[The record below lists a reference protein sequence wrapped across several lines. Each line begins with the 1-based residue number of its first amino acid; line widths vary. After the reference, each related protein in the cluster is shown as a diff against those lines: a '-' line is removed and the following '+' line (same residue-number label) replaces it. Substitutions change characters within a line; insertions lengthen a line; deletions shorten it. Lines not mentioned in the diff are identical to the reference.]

1 MDMRFIYQSRKYRG
15 NVFMRVFRL
24 EPDLARS
31 LFTSL
36 EAPNPTFTHHQ
47 QDCRIKTQ
55 QPWRKSLFRQS
66 IGIPSYCKLNT
77 VC

>member
-15 NVFMRVFRL
+15 NVFLRVFRL

-47 QDCRIKTQ
+47 QDCRIKKHSNHGAN
-55 QPWRKSLFRQS
+55 PYSDN
-66 IGIPSYCKLNT
+66 P
-77 VC
+77 

>member
-15 NVFMRVFRL
+15 NVFLRVFRL

-47 QDCRIKTQ
+47 QDCRIKNTATMAQ
-55 QPWRKSLFRQS
+55 
-66 IGIPSYCKLNT
+66 IPIQTIHRDPQLL
-77 VC
+77 